1 MSALRHIAFLV
12 GKDLRIEARR
22 RATLAMTVMVG
33 VLVVVIFGLG
43 DRGPGVDAATVLWAA
58 YLLAGVLCVERTMA
72 VEHEDDAME
81 GLLLTPIDRG
91 VVYLAKLVTNL
102 LLMAVTTGVVTAAGV
117 VLFGFDPGGAPW
129 AFAAVVGLGLLGVG
143 AVGTLLAAAVGGS
156 GQAGGRG
163 GGTLLLLALPLCLP
177 IVVVST
183 RLTGTLEG
191 AGGGGPGG
199 APGIGVLVAFDV
211 VYLAASWLIFE
222 LLLDA

>member
-1 MSALRHIAFLV
+1 MNALGHIAVLV

-58 YLLAGVLCVERTMA
+58 YLLAAMLCVERTMA

-102 LLMAVTTGVVTAAGV
+102 LLMAVTAGLVTAAGV
-117 VLFGFDPGGAPW
+117 VLFGFDPGGALW
-129 AFAAVVGLGLLGVG
+129 GFAAVVGLGLLGVA

-156 GQAGGRG
+156 GRG
-163 GGTLLLLALPLCLP
+163 GGALPLLALPLCLP

-183 RLTGTLEG
+183 RLTGALEG
-191 AGGGGPGG
+191 AGDGGPGG

-222 LLLDA
+222 LLLEA